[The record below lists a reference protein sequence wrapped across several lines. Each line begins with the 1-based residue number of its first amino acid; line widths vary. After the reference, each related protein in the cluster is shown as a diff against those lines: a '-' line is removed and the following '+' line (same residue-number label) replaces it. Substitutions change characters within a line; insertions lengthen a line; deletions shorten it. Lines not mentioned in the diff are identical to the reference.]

1 MVLGSES
8 PSEKE
13 DRLQKREQRLER
25 QHERVKEMRQ
35 LPKEGGGGGPSM
47 GSSNKLTQ
55 YISEHRWEFAIGL
68 IATVLVGYVF
78 FRAQS
83 GSAGTSTTVGSTNAA
98 SGGSANNQ
106 GSLAA
111 AGYDTSGVAYALTQ
125 ESQQLTDL
133 QNQLINLPAQ
143 GPAGTPGSPGPSTG
157 TVVPAKWSLPP
168 IFGAGTKVFQNSTG
182 AWMAT
187 TTSGQSYTL
196 LGPKSA
202 PGQGIFAQG
211 TQIEKGGSGRYWYIL
226 PGQYEQALV
235 PTNGY
240 TGNVLG
246 VSTLPSGIVAV
257 NTPQNPGTPNA

>member
-13 DRLQKREQRLER
+13 GRIQKREERLER

-35 LPKEGGGGGPSM
+35 LPKEGAGGGGPNM
-47 GSSNKLTQ
+47 GSNSKIGQ

-68 IATVLVGYVF
+68 IATVVVGYIF

-83 GSAGTSTTVGSTNAA
+83 GSAGTTATVGSTNAA

-133 QNQLINLPAQ
+133 QNQLNTQGIPA
-143 GPAGTPGSPGPSTG
+143 TTTNTNTTNITNST
-157 TVVPAKWSLPP
+157 VPLQWSLPP
-168 IFGAGTKVFQNSTG
+168 IFPSGTTISGSAKLGEYATTPGGTKV
-182 AWMAT
+182 
-187 TTSGQSYTL
+187 TL
-196 LGPKSA
+196 LN
-202 PGQGIFAQG
+202 PGGGAGLLPQG
-211 TQIEKGGSGRYWYIL
+211 TIVQQGGSGRWWYTE
-226 PGQYEQALV
+226 PGGYQQSLT

-246 VSTLPSGIVAV
+246 VTKLGSGIYQVG
-257 NTPQNPGTPNA
+257 TPQNPGTINK